1 MIGTIEVAGIRVR
14 CIVGILPFE
23 RVQEQDIRID
33 VSMDLDFAEAAATGN
48 IDATVNYVDV
58 ARALSELVTER
69 KYQLIETM
77 AEECAALVLARWP
90 RVESVAIAIHKP
102 AAVPEA
108 GDTRAKI
115 ARRRG

>member
-33 VSMDLDFAEAAATGN
+33 ASMDLDFAEAAATGSVE
-48 IDATVNYVDV
+48 ATVNYVEV
-58 ARALSELVTER
+58 ARALSELVVER

-77 AEECAALVLARWP
+77 VEECATLVLGRWP
-90 RVESVAIAIHKP
+90 RVESVAITIHKP

-108 GDTRAKI
+108 GDTRVKVI
-115 ARRRG
+115 RRRG